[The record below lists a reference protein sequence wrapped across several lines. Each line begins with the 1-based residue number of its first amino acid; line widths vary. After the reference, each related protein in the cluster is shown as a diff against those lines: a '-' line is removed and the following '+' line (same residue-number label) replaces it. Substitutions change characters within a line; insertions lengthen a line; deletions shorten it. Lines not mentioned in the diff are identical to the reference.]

1 MEYAEGGEL
10 FNYIN
15 EKGYLTENESRG
27 IFQQIIDGIYYLHN
41 MGICHRDLKPE
52 NILFDSIEMKRIK
65 IIDFGLSNLYTYS
78 NSNSNSG
85 SENNKELLKTDC
97 GSPGYA
103 PPEMIFGMKYDG
115 LMTDIWSCGI
125 ILYAMLF
132 GCLPFDDYEKEKLY
146 LKIIEGK
153 YEYPEDIIVSKEA
166 KNLIDSIL
174 VVNPKYR
181 ADITQIKKNK
191 WFLKNYKQNIGL
203 YNTICEIPV
212 SDLIVKE
219 MVKMGYNK
227 DKIINNVKNNN
238 HNNLTT
244 LYYLLVKQKLKIGIE
259 TESDLISNS
268 FKEYMKKQYSK
279 LKINNMVPISLKEM
293 ISLKEENTK
302 KSDNYKQK
310 VNNSII
316 NIFRK
321 EFNKRNIN
329 SRKKIKNKSKEKK
342 GQKYFISKINI
353 NNIKNIHY
361 ININNIKSN
370 ILAKTFD
377 YEKNNK
383 LYSQV
388 PKNKKEIS
396 NSNSKNKMKNSQNM
410 NIHRKNIFINLNYF
424 NNKKNFSRQKKIKLD
439 IKNKFKNNKTIIE
452 DSAKDINIS
461 MSNNINRNNFTFENS
476 KIMNNKTKVNKKIF
490 MNKLLLSKLPTYN
503 NYISRLQSNN
513 NFETAKEKR
522 KDNYFP
528 FLFKKRMKKLE
539 IGSIYQL
546 LNNFKTSKPRR
557 KKFNM
562 YPNTNSKSKASSN
575 SVSRSKCNNSKEN
588 KRKRGFFITNKS
600 RNYLNENSTKNS
612 KLLKNI
618 TNENLNDSKNLRNIT
633 LFKDKNALFKGKS
646 KFKLAKK
653 KSTKESSKHKNIP
666 KNIDNKKGFKMKQ
679 LNNLNSFINK
689 NNKNIIQRNNTSNF
703 GNKKIYEN
711 KKIDLSIKN
720 DKSINISIFLK
731 NIELKNKDLKGKQH
745 KKNLNNKIKDNIQ
758 YSFNTNEK
766 FKEKINQNILENNS
780 NTISNSI
787 NNINTFETY
796 SREINDISNPIKS
809 SKIKNNICLKK
820 NAIQSNKNINRLPKK
835 IKMNDYKPLKLKK
848 LMLLGD
854 LKKPH
859 TYRKNQKFMDEYIFQ

>member
-513 NFETAKEKR
+513 NFEREKEKR

-539 IGSIYQL
+539 IGSISQ
-546 LNNFKTSKPRR
+546 LNNLKTSRPRR

-562 YPNTNSKSKASSN
+562 YSNTNSKSKANSN

-633 LFKDKNALFKGKS
+633 LFKDKNALFKGKI